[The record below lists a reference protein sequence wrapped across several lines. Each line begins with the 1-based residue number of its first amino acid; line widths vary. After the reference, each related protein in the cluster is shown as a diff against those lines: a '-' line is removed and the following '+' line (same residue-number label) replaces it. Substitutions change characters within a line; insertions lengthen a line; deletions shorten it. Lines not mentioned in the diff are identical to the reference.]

1 MLNGVYIYVYE
12 DLVFPRFM
20 RTQLFNYWHRPL
32 YELKI
37 MEIREAIEEAAD
49 SQALK
54 HIQAHLSLGDP
65 KM

>member
-1 MLNGVYIYVYE
+1 
-12 DLVFPRFM
+12 M